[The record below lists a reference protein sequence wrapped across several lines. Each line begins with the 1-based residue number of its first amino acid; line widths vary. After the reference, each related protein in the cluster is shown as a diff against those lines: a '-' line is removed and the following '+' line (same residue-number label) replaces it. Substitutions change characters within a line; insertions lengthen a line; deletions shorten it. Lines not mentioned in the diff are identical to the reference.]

1 MFGRKSKDTPP
12 GPAGGNDASAEKK
25 QGFFARLR
33 QKLNRGDSWLTY
45 DLAGLLPAG
54 KIDDAA
60 IDELEMR
67 LLTADVGVDAT
78 EKIIGNLNRRV
89 ARNDLKDIDALLG
102 ALEGSLRDMLDPV
115 GIPLEI
121 PADIRPFVMLVVG
134 VNGSG
139 KTTTIGKIANRLRE
153 QGLSVMLAAGDT
165 YRAAAIEQLQVW
177 GKRNKV
183 PVISQHTGADPAAV
197 IFDSYEAAKA
207 RGMDVLI
214 ADTAGR
220 LHSQTDLMEELKK
233 INRVL
238 GKIDASAPHEVM
250 LVLDGSMGQN
260 ALAQARQFNE
270 AVGVTG
276 ITVTK
281 LDGTAKGGIVLA
293 LADTLA
299 IPLRYIG
306 VGEQA
311 DDLGVFDAGAFVSA
325 LLQPAAD
332 HNGNDDA

>member
-1 MFGRKSKDTPP
+1 MFGRKSKDKPT
-12 GPAGGNDASAEKK
+12 GPAGDNGVSAVRK
-25 QGFFARLR
+25 QGFFTRLR

-45 DLAGLLPAG
+45 DLAELLPAG
-54 KIDDAA
+54 KINDAA
-60 IDELEMR
+60 IEELEMR
-67 LLTADVGVDAT
+67 LLTADVGVAAT
-78 EKIIGNLNRRV
+78 EKIIAGLNQRV
-89 ARNDLKDIDALLG
+89 ARNELQDINALLG
-102 ALEGSLRDMLDPV
+102 ALDESLRVILDPV
-115 GIPLEI
+115 SIPLDI
-121 PADIRPFVMLVVG
+121 PADIRPFVILVVG

-153 QGLSVMLAAGDT
+153 QDLSIMLAAGDT

-177 GKRNKV
+177 GERNNV

-197 IFDSYEAAKA
+197 AYDSYEAARA
-207 RGMDVLI
+207 RGIDVLI
-214 ADTAGR
+214 VDTAGR

-238 GKIDASAPHEVM
+238 GKIDASAPHEIM

-260 ALAQARQFNE
+260 ALAQARQFDE
-270 AVGVTG
+270 AVGLTG

-281 LDGTAKGGIVLA
+281 LDGTAKGGVVLA

-311 DDLGVFDAGAFVSA
+311 DDLGVFDSGAFVSA
-325 LLQPAAD
+325 LLRPATD
-332 HNGNDDA
+332 HIGGNDT